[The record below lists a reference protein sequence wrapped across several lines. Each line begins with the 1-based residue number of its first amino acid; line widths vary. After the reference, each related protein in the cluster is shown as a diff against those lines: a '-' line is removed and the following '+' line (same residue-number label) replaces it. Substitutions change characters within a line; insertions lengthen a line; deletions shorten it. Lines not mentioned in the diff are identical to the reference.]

1 MDRRELLQSGVALT
15 LAAAGTAAMAQ
26 AGKSGTGHDH
36 HHHGAASKYADL
48 ITAASDCGHIGQVCA
63 AHCLIILGQT
73 AELQSKGDKEM
84 AACAASVAQMLATCQ
99 ALLSLS
105 AQNSKYVP
113 KMAALTQ
120 AACEDCEKECRKHAS
135 VHKECKDC
143 AEACVAC
150 AKECK
155 KVAA

>member
-1 MDRRELLQSGVALT
+1 MDRREMMQSGIALT
-15 LAAAGTAAMAQ
+15 LAAASTAAMAQ
-26 AGKSGTGHDH
+26 AGKSDAGQEH
-36 HHHGAASKYADL
+36 HHHMASSKYAVL
-48 ITAASDCGHIGQVCA
+48 ITATSDCGHIGQTCA

-73 AELQSKGDKEM
+73 AALQGKGDKEM

-105 AQNSKYVP
+105 TQNSKYVP
-113 KMAALTQ
+113 KMAALAL